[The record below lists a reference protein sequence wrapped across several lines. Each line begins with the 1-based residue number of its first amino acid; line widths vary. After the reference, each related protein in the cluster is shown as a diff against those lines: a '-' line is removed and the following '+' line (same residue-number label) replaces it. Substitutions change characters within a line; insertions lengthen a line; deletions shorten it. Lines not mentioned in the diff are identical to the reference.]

1 MLLSLKKYWKMNKV
15 GIVTLPLHFNF
26 GGILQAYALQQA
38 VSCLGYDTV
47 VIRQKKKTLKES
59 VKWLLY
65 NFSGVYKFVNT
76 NIHFLTL
83 QEPFSSIELS
93 KNKISALIVGSDQV
107 WRPCMGVNRIENV
120 YRYFLK
126 SDGKAQI
133 KKIAY
138 AASFGVDYWDFTEK
152 ETAIAKAL
160 IKDFDAVSVRENTG
174 VGLSDKYLGYKN
186 ALQVLDP
193 TMLLQ
198 KSDYEKFISTN
209 PFKTDKRH
217 CFVYLLDY
225 ANERNKKI
233 VENIIGDDAE
243 QLVSKVERNPIKKY
257 LNSNGTIEEWL
268 SLIFYSDIVITDSF
282 HGCVFSILFHKDFYV
297 MGNTIGGNARIS
309 SLLDMLGLQ
318 HRYIGKDMVKF
329 DKKPI
334 NWSQVEEIL
343 DKKRTQSIS
352 YLKVSLK

>member
-1 MLLSLKKYWKMNKV
+1 MDKV

-26 GGILQAYALQQA
+26 GGILQAYALQQT
-38 VSCLGYDTV
+38 VSCLGYDAV
-47 VIRQKKKTLKES
+47 VIRQKKKTLKER

-65 NFSGVYKFVNT
+65 NFSGVHKFVNT
-76 NIHFLTL
+76 NIHFFTL
-83 QEPFSSIELS
+83 QELFSSKELT

-107 WRPCMGVNRIENV
+107 WRPCMGGNRMENV
-120 YRYFLK
+120 HRYFLK
-126 SDGKAQI
+126 SEGKTQI

-138 AASFGVDYWDFTEK
+138 AASFGVDYWDFTEE
-152 ETAIAKAL
+152 ETVVAKAL

-174 VGLSDKYLGYKN
+174 IVLCDKYLGYKN

-198 KSDYEKFISTN
+198 RNDYEKFISTN

-225 ANERNKKI
+225 ANKKNKKI
-233 VENIIGDDAE
+233 VEKIVGDDVE
-243 QLVSKVERNPIKKY
+243 QLSSKVERNPIKKY

-268 SLIFYSDIVITDSF
+268 SLIFYSDLVITDSF

-309 SLLDMLGLQ
+309 SLLDMFGLQ
-318 HRYIGKDMVKF
+318 HRYIGTDMVKIEN
-329 DKKPI
+329 KTI
-334 NWSQVEEIL
+334 NWPQVEEIL

-352 YLKVSLK
+352 YLKVSL